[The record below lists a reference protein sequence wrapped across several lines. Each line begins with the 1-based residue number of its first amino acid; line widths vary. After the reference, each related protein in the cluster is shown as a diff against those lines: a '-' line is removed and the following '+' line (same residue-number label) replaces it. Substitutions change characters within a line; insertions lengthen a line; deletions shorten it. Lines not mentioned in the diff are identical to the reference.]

1 MSIFANNTYYCT
13 ANGNCGTEIP
23 VSGLDY
29 SSYEERYERTMHA
42 GLSDFLTGVNSVIGN
57 VTGATVSASFKNEG
71 GMYGQLAMGAAN
83 TLKTGLNVAYTAIE
97 MNKMAPS
104 PVSVS
109 NGNAPLGT
117 AALQDAVLVINR
129 PILPSSKEFSASSF
143 KKTMGKAAN
152 EVGRLGDY
160 SGFTIVKNPI
170 LDGISCTAEEKAL
183 IIDALSQGVI
193 L

>member
-1 MSIFANNTYYCT
+1 
-13 ANGNCGTEIP
+13 
-23 VSGLDY
+23 
-29 SSYEERYERTMHA
+29 
-42 GLSDFLTGVNSVIGN
+42 
-57 VTGATVSASFKNEG
+57 
-71 GMYGQLAMGAAN
+71 MYGQLAMGAAN